1 MGPRN
6 RPPHTIWAYAYQI
19 VPPQT
24 RSRLRA
30 VTGLLASE
38 HSAARRG
45 SRRWTGRLVVGARMT
60 RILIVS
66 DSLQRCRAVDR
77 RLEAALGQLQ
87 VAFSVT
93 EPVALAAPGRA

>member
-1 MGPRN
+1 
-6 RPPHTIWAYAYQI
+6 
-19 VPPQT
+19 
-24 RSRLRA
+24 
-30 VTGLLASE
+30 
-38 HSAARRG
+38 
-45 SRRWTGRLVVGARMT
+45 MT

-66 DSLQRCRAVDR
+66 DSLQRCRGVDR

>member
-1 MGPRN
+1 MGPR
-6 RPPHTIWAYAYQI
+6 RRSPHTIWAYAYQI

-30 VTGLLASE
+30 VAGLLESE

-45 SRRWTGRLVVGARMT
+45 SRTWNGRLVVGARTT

-66 DSLQRCRAVDR
+66 DSLERCRAVNR
-77 RLEAALGQLQ
+77 RLDAQLNLLK

-93 EPVALAAPGRA
+93 EPWAL